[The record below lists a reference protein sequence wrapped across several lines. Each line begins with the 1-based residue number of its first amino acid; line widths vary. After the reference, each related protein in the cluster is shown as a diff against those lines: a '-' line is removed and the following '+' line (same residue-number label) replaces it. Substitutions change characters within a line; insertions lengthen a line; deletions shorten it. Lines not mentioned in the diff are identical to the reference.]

1 MLVLRHQ
8 AFVPASVP
16 RVWELIGHP
25 ERHPEWW
32 PELVEVQGERFGRGC
47 SYCHVTH
54 DERGVNEM
62 TLIVERVTE
71 LRELAVR
78 CDENGLYMRWLLSDA
93 QGGTLVDAEFGLDP
107 EKASTPPKDFEPEAA
122 KTDLERWLRASLDG
136 LVDAGRAVSG
146 ESRAL

>member
-1 MLVLRHQ
+1 VAVLVFRHQ

-16 RVWELIGHP
+16 RVWELVGHP

-47 SYCHVTH
+47 SYCQVTQ

-62 TLIVERVTE
+62 TLVVDRVTD

-78 CDENGLYMRWLLSDA
+78 CEENGLYMRWLLSDA
-93 QGGTLVDAEFGLDP
+93 QGGTLVDAEFGVDP
-107 EKASTPPKDFEPEAA
+107 TTATTPPGAFDPEAA
-122 KTDLERWLRASLDG
+122 KADLERWLRTSLDG
-136 LVDAGRAVSG
+136 LVVAGETARPG
-146 ESRAL
+146 QD

>member
-1 MLVLRHQ
+1 VLVFRHQ
-8 AFVPASVP
+8 AFVPAPVP
-16 RVWELIGHP
+16 RVWELVGHP

-47 SYCHVTH
+47 SYCHVTQ
-54 DERGVNEM
+54 DERGLSEM

-78 CDENGLYMRWLLSDA
+78 CEENGLYMRWLLSDA

-107 EKASTPPKDFEPEAA
+107 GKATSPSTGFDAEQAKD
-122 KTDLERWLRASLDG
+122 DLEQWLRTSLDG
-136 LVDAGRAVSG
+136 LADAGRAVG
-146 ESRAL
+146 ADG